1 MTQDV
6 SFSKPAA
13 AAGGESGLLAT
24 ATGARVDVW
33 RLQHNEVKE
42 GEDDDFGPEELAPIH
57 TLRRFTEVV
66 TALKLRED
74 GSVFLAGDKLGKI
87 ELVELS

>member
-1 MTQDV
+1 MEYQKLKVKRFAPKEFKHSVDGRYWKKFENVYAQMEEGFMTQDV

-13 AAGGESGLLAT
+13 AAGSESGLLAT

-42 GEDDDFGPEELAPIH
+42 GEDDDFGPE
-57 TLRRFTEVV
+57 
-66 TALKLRED
+66 
-74 GSVFLAGDKLGKI
+74 
-87 ELVELS
+87 